1 MILLKFCENWFS
13 CKIKNV
19 KMFNDFFLFSC
30 SPISDGSSSPSK
42 KTSGV
47 DDVPGSTMST
57 AASGDDS
64 WNCGDD
70 RNVSAAGGGEGT
82 LINILEDFNPM
93 N

>member
-1 MILLKFCENWFS
+1 MRLNLI
-13 CKIKNV
+13 KIKNV
-19 KMFNDFFLFSC
+19 KMYNDFFLFSC
-30 SPISDGSSSPSK
+30 SPISDGSTSPSK

-47 DDVPGSTMST
+47 DDVDNVPGSTTST

-70 RNVSAAGGGEGT
+70 RNVSAVGEGEGT
-82 LINILEDFNPM
+82 LINILEDFNPK